1 MKSIYRKLLLGAG
14 VAIAMTM
21 VPCFP
26 NTAQAQAKMKEMK
39 GSEHLMMLNQVKTK
53 KDLDALKT
61 DDHIAMV
68 CAKCKNVWVTRVK
81 TDAHGSQILNE
92 HGTPREL
99 VGKHECAG
107 CNSTMEVVG
116 VGKGKETV
124 FKHSCKACG
133 DDSGFC
139 CATTKDAKATKG
151 MEKEKETK

>member
-1 MKSIYRKLLLGAG
+1 MKTMNRKAFLGAG

-21 VPCFP
+21 GLCFT

-39 GSEHLMMLNQVKTK
+39 GGEHLMMLNQVKTK

-68 CAKCKNVWVTRVK
+68 CAKCKNVWITRVK
-81 TDAHGSQILNE
+81 TDAHGGQILNE
-92 HGTPREL
+92 HGQPREL
-99 VGKHECAG
+99 VGKHQCAG

-116 VGKGKETV
+116 VGKGKDTV

-133 DDSGFC
+133 DDSAFC
-139 CATTKDAKATKG
+139 CATRRSSGPTKG
-151 MEKEKETK
+151 MEKEKK